1 MFERIS
7 AKDAAAAALLADE
20 EKLPAP
26 ILKEKL
32 DDTGLVSSATA
43 DVGITL
49 DCYTGRFSAPEYWIE
64 IQVRN
69 LDQPDAGWGILKSK
83 AQFNAAEDIV
93 IPITVA
99 APRGGFLHS
108 NLEVQYVIYEDL
120 NGVAGNASEYSDPA
134 PFIVDRYG
142 PYRAIND
149 QNSRPPLKV
158 VLPATLPSPITSTYI
173 ANNPTIPGNVLPNNF
188 TETVGQFADGDMV
201 QLFLGPDMFNKDD
214 KYKVGAPFPMV
225 GAANTPFLL
234 PTSAFTADA
243 IQYLYY
249 ILTDKSDNESL
260 PSIAEPLRLSVLDPP
275 GQGEIFVPLAPSPEA
290 GSTDDL
296 LDNADY
302 QAVIEARVRAFA
314 NPQPTLDQIEIK
326 WGSQPYSLLTPA
338 TAFDVV
344 FRGAAFNKLL
354 RDEYG
359 AQVGPQPV
367 TVLYRIVR
375 GSEIFPSNPKVINI
389 DFSVPGPENPGEP
402 GTPNTRLTPARF
414 FGRGTPPSGLNTL
427 RDVDANLLVDVE
439 IDIWT
444 VGTPPQAGYNINLV
458 RPDGTVIQP
467 PQPIGTLIPG
477 DMLRFTIPWSAIEP
491 GGNTTQLFHY
501 IVTGPGTT
509 NPNISPPT
517 SVQVIDAVTQALPPP
532 VFQRLVS
539 GEVRCSSLVDIPGT
553 TPLDHYLE
561 VFVAGDLRMVRNR
574 KLTLNARVFR
584 PRTGTPAATQTFSID
599 VDVTDAIRLS
609 GYTFRLPYRALLMYL
624 RIGTLEVTATTTFD
638 DGVVG
643 RGFAS
648 VGGRSVVVNAYCD
661 KEAVTPTSP

>member
-1 MFERIS
+1 MVDKLS
-7 AKDAAAAALLADE
+7 ARDAAALLDMDPT
-20 EKLPAP
+20 LPAP
-26 ILKEKL
+26 ILVEKL
-32 DDTGLVSSATA
+32 DGTGLVSSATA
-43 DVGITL
+43 DVGFTL
-49 DCYTGRFSAPEYWIE
+49 NCYTGQFSSPEDWIE
-64 IQVRN
+64 IQFRDLN
-69 LDQPDAGWGILKSK
+69 QPDAGWGVLKAK
-83 AQFNAAEDIV
+83 ARLNVAEDIV
-93 IPITVA
+93 TPISIV

-108 NLEVQYVIYEDL
+108 DFKLRYVIYQDL
-120 NGVAGNASEYSDPA
+120 GGVAGDPSEVSEEE
-134 PFIVDRYG
+134 PFKVDRYG
-142 PYRAIND
+142 PYESVNKLNTRN
-149 QNSRPPLKV
+149 PLKV
-158 VLPATLPSPITSTYI
+158 VLPTTLPSPITSTYI
-173 ANNPTIPGNVLPNNF
+173 ANNPTIPGNVLPNDF
-188 TETVGQFADGDMV
+188 AEEVGQFADGDMV
-201 QLFLGPDMFNKDD
+201 QLYLGPEMMSEDD
-214 KYKVGAPFPMV
+214 KYKVGPPFPMLDAV
-225 GAANTPFLL
+225 NTPFLL

-249 ILTDKSDNESL
+249 ILTDKSGNDSL
-260 PSIAEPLRLSVLDPP
+260 PAVAERLRVTVLDPP
-275 GQGEIFVPLAPSPEA
+275 GQGEIFIPLAPSPEG

-302 QAVIEARVRAFA
+302 QAGSEGRVRAYA

-326 WGSQPYSLLTPA
+326 VGTQPYSLLTPA

-359 AQVGPQPV
+359 TQVGPQPV

-402 GTPNTRLTPARF
+402 GTPNIRLTPARF

-458 RPDGTVIQP
+458 RPDGTIIQP

-491 GGNTTQLFHY
+491 GGNTTQFFHY

-509 NPNISPPT
+509 NPNISLSTP
-517 SVQVIDAVTQALPPP
+517 VEVIGAVTQALPPP
-532 VFQRLVS
+532 VFQRLTS
-539 GEVRCSSLVDIPGT
+539 GEVRCTSLVAIPGT
-553 TPLDHYLE
+553 TPPDHYAE
-561 VFVAGDLRMVRNR
+561 VFVAGDTRMVPGR
-574 KLTLNARVFR
+574 KLILNARVFR
-584 PRTGTPAATQTFSID
+584 PRTGTAAATRLFSTD
-599 VDVTDAIRLS
+599 VDITDAIRLS
-609 GYTFRLPYRALLMYL
+609 GYTFRLPYRDLLMYL
-624 RIGTLEVTATTTFD
+624 RIGTLEVTATTTFS

-661 KEAVTPTSP
+661 KELVTPTSP

>member
-1 MFERIS
+1 MVDKMS
-7 AKDAAAAALLADE
+7 ARDAAAILAIMPT
-20 EKLPAP
+20 LPAP
-26 ILKEKL
+26 ILVEQL
-32 DDTGLVSSATA
+32 DATGLVSSATA

-49 DCYTGRFSAPEYWIE
+49 RCYTGQFSAPEYWIE
-64 IQVRN
+64 IQSRDLN
-69 LDQPDAGWGILKSK
+69 QLNSDWGILKSK
-83 AQFNAAEDIV
+83 AQLNVAEDIV
-93 IPITVA
+93 TPITVTA
-99 APRGGFLHS
+99 ARGGFLHS
-108 NLEVQYVIYEDL
+108 NLELRYVIYEDL
-120 NGVAGNASEYSDPA
+120 GGVAGDPSEYSDPA

-142 PYRAIND
+142 PYRAVND

-158 VLPATLPSPITSTYI
+158 VLPATLPSPITLTYI

-214 KYKVGAPFPMV
+214 KYKVGAPFLMV
-225 GAANTPFLL
+225 DAANTPFVF
-234 PTSAFTADA
+234 PTSAFTTDA

-249 ILTDKSDNESL
+249 ILTDKSGNDSL
-260 PSIAEPLRLSVLDPP
+260 PSIAEPLRVSVLDPP
-275 GQGEIFVPLAPSPEA
+275 GQGQIFIPLAPAPEL

-302 QAVIEARVRAFA
+302 QAVIEARVRAYT

-344 FRGAAFNKLL
+344 FRGAALNALI
-354 RDEYG
+354 RAEYG
-359 AQVGPQPV
+359 VRVGPQLV
-367 TVLYRIVR
+367 TVLYRVLR
-375 GSEIFPSNPKVINI
+375 GSEIFPSNQKVINV
-389 DFSVPGPENPGEP
+389 DLSVPGPENPGDP
-402 GTPNTRLTPARF
+402 GTPNINLPPARF
-414 FGRGTPPSGLNTL
+414 FGRGTPPSGQDIL

-444 VGTPPQAGYNINLV
+444 VGAPPQTGYNINLV
-458 RPDGTVIQP
+458 RHDGTIIQP

-477 DMLRFTIPWSAIEP
+477 AMLKFTIPWSDIEP
-491 GGNTTQLFHY
+491 GGNVTQRFHY

-509 NPNISPPT
+509 NPNISPSTP
-517 SVQVIDAVTQALPPP
+517 VQVIDAVTQALPPP
-532 VFQRLVS
+532 VFQRLTS
-539 GEVRCSSLVDIPGT
+539 GEVRCTSLVDIPGT
-553 TPLDHYLE
+553 TPPDHYAE
-561 VFVAGDLRMVRNR
+561 VFVAGDTRMVVGR

-584 PRTGTPAATQTFSID
+584 PRTGTPLVTQPFSTD
-599 VDVTDAIRLS
+599 VDITDAIRLS
-609 GYTFRLPYRALLMYL
+609 GFTFRLPYRALLIYL
-624 RIGTLEVTATTTFD
+624 RIGTLEVTATTTFS

-661 KEAVTPTSP
+661 KELVTPTTP